1 MEIKQDKWQRN
12 FYEDICSEVF
22 HVYDNQ
28 KHDPMYTEKLK
39 LINECQKLVGND
51 IFLKSPLNIAVI
63 GHPGCGK
70 SSFLNTVFT
79 SFNTDS
85 WRELAP
91 VGLFN
96 LDGQQLHVTER
107 FRRFVTFTCLLL

>member
-1 MEIKQDKWQRN
+1 
-12 FYEDICSEVF
+12 
-22 HVYDNQ
+22 
-28 KHDPMYTEKLK
+28 MYTEKLK
-39 LINECQKLVGND
+39 LIDECQKLVGKD
-51 IFLKSPLNIAVI
+51 IFTRSPLKIAII

-96 LDGQQLHVTER
+96 LDGQQMHVTER